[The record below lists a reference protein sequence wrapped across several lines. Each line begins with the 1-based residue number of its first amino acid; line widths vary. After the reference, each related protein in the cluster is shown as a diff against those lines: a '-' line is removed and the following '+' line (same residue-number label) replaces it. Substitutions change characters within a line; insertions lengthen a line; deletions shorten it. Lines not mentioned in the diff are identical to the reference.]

1 MKKLSKKIALVA
13 LITIVF
19 CFIWRLLLPDEYTV
33 YVPCFNED
41 VEKFVYEEGEAK
53 DVVEIVSHKKI
64 DEYEAVTLKPL
75 KKGRTVINLIN
86 DEAGYSNIMI
96 VEVKNFST
104 IVDWN
109 TGGFT
114 GDIILVF
121 AIAFILIAASILMLI
136 EFCKTKGFELY
147 SYNTI
152 YIGGFSLFL
161 LIFGINM
168 SVIFFIKAIAPWRS
182 SMMQIMG
189 SICGISQ
196 IFLLLSLPFI
206 LIFSISL
213 FFSNIEL
220 LRHERKR
227 FSNVLGMLLSFV
239 LVGGAVIAETLQNI
253 FFSGSIFQ
261 YRLWQTFI
269 NVYTTIYVYFEC
281 MLIGAIICGIRAAK
295 YKPLYDKDYIVILGC
310 AFRKDGTLTPLLKGR
325 VDKAFDF
332 WKRQKEKTGKTAIL
346 MPSGGQGKDEC
357 MPEAEAMRNYLVN
370 ECKVP
375 DEFVVMEDKSANT
388 YQNMSFSKKLIET
401 KKKEAK
407 VVFSTTNYHVFRSG
421 VWARLA
427 GLKAEGMGSS
437 TKWWFWPNAFIREW
451 IGLLRNKIVQ
461 ELILLVIA
469 VVVFAFLN
477 MIQG

>member
-13 LITIVF
+13 LITVVF
-19 CFIWRLLLPDEYTV
+19 CFIWRLFLPNEYTV
-33 YVPCFNED
+33 YVPCFDEEVD
-41 VEKFVYEEGEAK
+41 KFVYEEGEAK

-64 DEYEAVTLKPL
+64 NEYEAVTLKPL
-75 KKGRTVINLIN
+75 KKGRTAINMFN
-86 DEAGYSNIMI
+86 AEGGYSNMMI
-96 VEVKNFST
+96 IEVKAFST
-104 IVDWN
+104 IVDRN

-121 AIAFILIAASILMLI
+121 AIAVILVATSILMLI

-168 SVIFFIKAIAPWRS
+168 SAIWLIKAISPWRRN
-182 SMMQIMG
+182 MMDIMG
-189 SICGISQ
+189 RICGISQ
-196 IFLLLSLPFI
+196 IFLFLSLPFI
-206 LIFSISL
+206 LVFSISL
-213 FFSNIEL
+213 FISNIEL
-220 LRHERKR
+220 LRHERKD
-227 FSNVLGMLLSFV
+227 FSNTLGILLSFV
-239 LVGGAVIAETLQNI
+239 LIGGAIIGEFLHSMN
-253 FFSGSIFQ
+253 FSGSILK

-269 NVYTTIYVYFEC
+269 NVYTTVYVYFEC
-281 MLIGAIICGIRAAK
+281 MLIGAIICGIRAVK

-388 YQNMSFSKKLIET
+388 YQNMSYSKKLIET
-401 KKKEAK
+401 EKKEAK
-407 VVFSTTNYHVFRSG
+407 VIFSTTNYHVFRSG
-421 VWARLA
+421 VWASLV
-427 GLKAEGMGSS
+427 GLKAEGIGSS

-461 ELILLVIA
+461 ELVLLVVAIVIFA
-469 VVVFAFLN
+469 VLN
-477 MIQG
+477 MTQG

>member
-1 MKKLSKKIALVA
+1 
-13 LITIVF
+13 
-19 CFIWRLLLPDEYTV
+19 
-33 YVPCFNED
+33 
-41 VEKFVYEEGEAK
+41 
-53 DVVEIVSHKKI
+53 
-64 DEYEAVTLKPL
+64 
-75 KKGRTVINLIN
+75 
-86 DEAGYSNIMI
+86 
-96 VEVKNFST
+96 
-104 IVDWN
+104 
-109 TGGFT
+109 
-114 GDIILVF
+114 
-121 AIAFILIAASILMLI
+121 
-136 EFCKTKGFELY
+136 
-147 SYNTI
+147 
-152 YIGGFSLFL
+152 
-161 LIFGINM
+161 
-168 SVIFFIKAIAPWRS
+168 
-182 SMMQIMG
+182 
-189 SICGISQ
+189 
-196 IFLLLSLPFI
+196 
-206 LIFSISL
+206 
-213 FFSNIEL
+213 
-220 LRHERKR
+220 
-227 FSNVLGMLLSFV
+227 MLLSFV
-239 LVGGAVIAETLQNI
+239 LVGGAVIAETLQNKY
-253 FFSGSIFQ
+253 FSGSIFQ

-269 NVYTTIYVYFEC
+269 NVYTTVYVYFEC

-427 GLKAEGMGSS
+427 GLKAEGMGSN

-461 ELILLVIA
+461 ELVLLVIA